1 MLLLT
6 GFLLL
11 ALAVLLDL
19 PRWPGR
25 TAQLAWLSCTASA
38 VVFTIAGARALTDRP
53 STLNLGSLGG
63 LGQTQLTVDRLAG
76 LFLLLCFAIAT
87 PVLLAATGLIASMV
101 RPRLAAS
108 VAVCLAAVALIITA
122 QHVFV
127 FLFGWE
133 GVTLAFYLLSG
144 HDRRLAGRGRAA
156 MLAGGFGKL
165 SGALLMLG
173 FLLLAAH
180 AHSLDFAAIAASHG
194 GPTWSAGYVLLLF
207 GFGIKVG
214 WVPLQI
220 WLPTAY
226 AAAPGPARPV
236 MAAVAV
242 NVGFYGMWRSLAL
255 LGAPPVWLVVLVLI
269 IAGVTA
275 ILGIA
280 HAAVHPDL
288 AYLVAWSSVENAGVI
303 TAGYGAA
310 LVGAVAGNDKLV
322 AVGLLAGFLQITAH
336 AIGKATLFVA
346 TATAEQEL
354 ATTDLDQLR
363 GVARRLPWTGAGL
376 VIGSLTL
383 AGLPLTAGFASEW
396 FTLESLMQQF
406 RIDGTSMKL
415 ATGFAGALVALT
427 VGVAGVTFVRL
438 VSLTAFG
445 HPATPEA
452 VLHRPERRPL
462 LRVGVGTLV
471 LGCIGLSALAPLEVR
486 VIAAGMAPL
495 SASIDAGARRSPWVL
510 QPVFADFSALSPTW
524 LSIVLPL
531 MFAVIAVFTVIVS
544 RGRLLRVRRVPAW
557 TSASIG
563 VGRQTQYTS
572 FGYANPMRKVLA
584 NLLRTSSELRTTALP
599 VSATGDP
606 LPAFAAGGTPA
617 AVIAAADGNHG
628 NANDGDGVAGA
639 AGPDRVA
646 EPAPGEEA
654 EPTLG
659 YRVDVVEVIER
670 YVYLPL
676 ATALFAAVAQAKR
689 LQSGRLDAY
698 MAYMLIAVVAVLAVV
713 AGTV

>member
-6 GFLLL
+6 GFLLMG
-11 ALAVLLDL
+11 LAVLLDL
-19 PRWPGR
+19 PRWPGH

-38 VVFTIAGARALTDRP
+38 VVFTIAGARALAGG
-53 STLNLGSLGG
+53 SLTLSLGSLGG
-63 LGQTQLTVDRLAG
+63 LGDTKLTVDRLSG

-87 PVLLAATGLIASMV
+87 LVLLAATGLIASMV

-108 VAVCLAAVALIITA
+108 VALCLAAVALIITA

-133 GVTLAFYLLSG
+133 VLTFAFYLLSG
-144 HDRRLAGRGRAA
+144 HDRRLSGRGRAA

-173 FLLLAAH
+173 FLILAAH
-180 AHSLDFAAIAASHG
+180 AHSLDFTAIAASHG
-194 GPTWSAGYVLLLF
+194 GPSWSAGYVLLLF

-220 WLPTAY
+220 WLPPAY

-242 NVGFYGMWRSLAL
+242 NVGFYGMWRTLQL
-255 LGAPPVWLVVLVLI
+255 LGAPPVWLVVVVLI
-269 IAGVTA
+269 IAGITA
-275 ILGIA
+275 VFGIA

-310 LVGAVAGNDKLV
+310 LVGAVAHNDKLI

-336 AIGKATLFVA
+336 AVGKATLFVS
-346 TATAEQEL
+346 TAAAEQEL

-363 GVARRLPWTGAGL
+363 GVARRLPWTGTGL
-376 VIGSLTL
+376 IVGSLTL
-383 AGLPLTAGFASEW
+383 AGLPLTAGFTSEW

-406 RIDGTSMKL
+406 RIAGTSMKL
-415 ATGFAGALVALT
+415 ATAFAGALVALT

-445 HPATPEA
+445 HPSSPTI
-452 VLHRPERRPL
+452 VLHRPDRRTL
-462 LRVGVGTLV
+462 LRLAIGALVVGCL
-471 LGCIGLSALAPLEVR
+471 GLSVVAPLEVR
-486 VIAAGMAPL
+486 VIGAGLVPL
-495 SASIDAGARRSPWVL
+495 SGSIDAGARTSPWVL
-510 QPVFADFSALSPTW
+510 QPVFAQFSILSPTW

-531 MFAVIAVFTVIVS
+531 MSVGIAVFAVIVS
-544 RGRLLRVRRVPAW
+544 RGGLLRVRRVAAW
-557 TSASIG
+557 TSASVG
-563 VGRQTQYTS
+563 VGRQSQYTS

-584 NLLRTSSELRTTALP
+584 NLLRTRSELRATVLP
-599 VSATGDP
+599 ASSTGEP
-606 LPAFAAGGTPA
+606 LPAFAAGSTPTTLT
-617 AVIAAADGNHG
+617 D
-628 NANDGDGVAGA
+628 
-639 AGPDRVA
+639 
-646 EPAPGEEA
+646 PAPSEEA
-654 EPTLG
+654 EPALG
-659 YRVDVVEVIER
+659 YRVDVIEVIER

-676 ATALFAAVAQAKR
+676 AAALFTVVSQVKR

>member
-11 ALAVLLDL
+11 AVAVLLDL

-25 TAQLAWLSCTASA
+25 TAQLAWLSCVASA

-63 LGQTQLTVDRLAG
+63 LGTARLTVDRLSG
-76 LFLLLCFAIAT
+76 LFLLLCFAIAAL
-87 PVLLAATGLIASMV
+87 VLLATTGLIASVV
-101 RPRLAAS
+101 RPRLAGS
-108 VAVCLAAVALIITA
+108 VALCLAAVALILTA
-122 QHVFV
+122 QNIFV

-133 GVTLAFYLLSG
+133 SLTLAFYLLSG
-144 HDRRLAGRGRAA
+144 HDRHLPGRGRAA

-173 FLLLAAH
+173 FLVLAAH
-180 AHSLDFAAIAASHG
+180 AHSLDFTAIAANHG
-194 GPTWSAGYVLLLF
+194 GPTSSVGYVLLLF

-220 WLPTAY
+220 WLPPAY

-242 NVGFYGMWRSLAL
+242 NVGFYGMWRTLQL
-255 LGAPPVWLVVLVLI
+255 LGAPAVWLAVTVLI
-269 IAGVTA
+269 IAGITA

-280 HAAVHPDL
+280 HAAVHHDL

-303 TAGYGAA
+303 TAGFGAA
-310 LVGAVAGNDKLV
+310 LVGAVAHNERLV

-336 AIGKATLFVA
+336 AVGKATLFVA
-346 TATAEQEL
+346 TAVAEQDL
-354 ATTDLDQLR
+354 GTTDLNQLR

-376 VIGSLTL
+376 IVGSLTL

-396 FTLESLMQQF
+396 FTLEALMQQF
-406 RIDGTSMKL
+406 RIDDTTMKL
-415 ATGFAGALVALT
+415 ATAFAGALVALT

-445 HPATPEA
+445 QPGTPET
-452 VLHRPERRPL
+452 LRHRSEQRPL
-462 LRVGVGTLV
+462 LRLGIGALV
-471 LGCIGLSALAPLEVR
+471 VGCIGLSVLAPLEVR
-486 VIAAGMAPL
+486 VIGVGLAQLTGSLVAE
-495 SASIDAGARRSPWVL
+495 ASPSPWVL
-510 QPVFADFSALSPTW
+510 QPVFANFSALSPTW
-524 LSIVLPL
+524 LSIVIPL
-531 MFAVIAVFTVIVS
+531 MFLAIAVFTIIVS
-544 RGRLLRVRRVPAW
+544 RGGLLRVRRVPVW
-557 TSASIG
+557 TSASVG
-563 VGRQTQYTS
+563 VTRQTQYTS
-572 FGYANPMRKVLA
+572 FGYANVMRKVLA
-584 NLLRTSSELRTTALP
+584 NLLRTRSELRVNDLLTRSAGGPLP
-599 VSATGDP
+599 TSATGNTVEAVADP
-606 LPAFAAGGTPA
+606 HRSGSISG
-617 AVIAAADGNHG
+617 AVCDAT
-628 NANDGDGVAGA
+628 
-639 AGPDRVA
+639 GPETVTEPGPSEVA
-646 EPAPGEEA
+646 EPG
-654 EPTLG
+654 LG

-676 ATALFAAVAQAKR
+676 AAALFAVVTQAKR

-698 MAYMLIAVVAVLAVV
+698 MAYMLIAVVAVLAVAV
-713 AGTV
+713 GTV

>member
-1 MLLLT
+1 MLLLA

-11 ALAVLLDL
+11 GLAVLLDL

-38 VVFTIAGARALTDRP
+38 VVFTVAGARALTDRP
-53 STLNLGSLGG
+53 STLSLGSLGG
-63 LGQTQLTVDRLAG
+63 LGDSTLTVDRLAG

-87 PVLLAATGLIASMV
+87 LVLLAATGLIASMV

-108 VAVCLAAVALIITA
+108 VALCLAAVALIITA

-133 GVTLAFYLLSG
+133 ALTLAFYLLAG
-144 HDRRLAGRGRAA
+144 HDRRLPGRGRAA

-173 FLLLAAH
+173 FLLLSAH
-180 AHSLDFAAIAASHG
+180 AHSLDFAAIAASHS
-194 GPTWSAGYVLLLF
+194 GPTWDAGYVLLLF

-220 WLPTAY
+220 WLPPAY

-242 NVGFYGMWRSLAL
+242 NVGFYGMWRTLQL
-255 LGAPPVWLVVLVLI
+255 LGAPPVWLVVIVLI
-269 IAGVTA
+269 IAGITA

-280 HAAVHPDL
+280 LAAVHPDL

-310 LVGAVAGNDKLV
+310 LVGAVAHNDKLV

-346 TATAEQEL
+346 TAAAEQEL
-354 ATTDLDQLR
+354 GTTDLDQLR
-363 GVARRLPWTGAGL
+363 GVARRLPWSGAGL
-376 VIGSLTL
+376 IVGSLTL

-415 ATGFAGALVALT
+415 ATAFAAALVALT

-445 HPATPEA
+445 HPSTPET
-452 VLHRPERRPL
+452 VLHRPERRIF
-462 LRVGVGTLV
+462 LRLGIGALV
-471 LGCIGLSALAPLEVR
+471 LGCVGLSVAAPLEVR
-486 VIAAGMAPL
+486 VIGAGLAPL
-495 SASIDAGARRSPWVL
+495 SGRIDAGARPSPWVL
-510 QPVFADFSALSPTW
+510 QPVFANFSALSPTW
-524 LSIVLPL
+524 LSIELPL
-531 MFAVIAVFTVIVS
+531 MCLAIALFTVIVS
-544 RGRLLRVRRVPAW
+544 RGRILRVRRVPAW

-584 NLLRTSSELRTTALP
+584 NLLRTSSELRANP
-599 VSATGDP
+599 VPATATGDP
-606 LPAFAAGGTPA
+606 LPAFAAAGATPA
-617 AVIAAADGNHG
+617 AVVAASDGIRSVTD
-628 NANDGDGVAGA
+628 ARAT
-639 AGPDRVA
+639 GPDTVT
-646 EPAPGEEA
+646 EPTPSEEA
-654 EPTLG
+654 EPALG

-676 ATALFAAVAQAKR
+676 AAALFAVVTQAKR

>member
-25 TAQLAWLSCTASA
+25 TAQLAWLSCTAAAA
-38 VVFTIAGARALTDRP
+38 VFSVAGARALTDRD
-53 STLNLGSLGG
+53 STLGLGSLGG
-63 LGQTQLTVDRLAG
+63 LGDSRLTVDRLSG

-87 PVLLAATGLIASMV
+87 LVLLAATGLIASMV

-108 VAVCLAAVALIITA
+108 VALCLAAVALIITA
-122 QHVFV
+122 QHVFI

-133 GVTLAFYLLSG
+133 ALTLAFYLLSG
-144 HDRRLAGRGRAA
+144 HDRRLVGRGRAA

-173 FLLLAAH
+173 FLVLAAH
-180 AHSLDFAAIAASHG
+180 AHSLNFAAIATSHG
-194 GPTWSAGYVLLLF
+194 GATWDAGYVLLLF

-220 WLPTAY
+220 WLPPAY

-242 NVGFYGMWRSLAL
+242 NVGFYGMWRILQL
-255 LGAPPVWLVVLVLI
+255 LGAPPVWLVVIVLI
-269 IAGVTA
+269 TAGLTA

-288 AYLVAWSSVENAGVI
+288 AYLVAWSSVENAGII

-310 LVGAVAGNDKLV
+310 LVGAVTHNDKLV
-322 AVGLLAGFLQITAH
+322 AVGLLAGFLQVTAH
-336 AIGKATLFVA
+336 AVGKATLFVA
-346 TATAEQEL
+346 TAAAEQEL

-363 GVARRLPWTGAGL
+363 GVARRLPWTGAAL
-376 VIGSLTL
+376 IVGSLTL

-415 ATGFAGALVALT
+415 ATAFAGALVALT

-445 HPATPEA
+445 HPSSPET

-462 LRVGVGTLV
+462 LRVGIGALIA
-471 LGCIGLSALAPLEVR
+471 GCVGLSVVAPLEVR
-486 VIAAGMAPL
+486 VISAGLAPL
-495 SASIDAGARRSPWVL
+495 SGGIDAGARQSPWVL
-510 QPVFADFSALSPTW
+510 QPVFAEFSALSPTW

-531 MFAVIAVFTVIVS
+531 MFLAIALFAAIVS

-584 NLLRTSSELRTTALP
+584 NLLRTSSELRAKSMPAT
-599 VSATGDP
+599 ATGDP
-606 LPAFAAGGTPA
+606 LPAFAAGSTPA
-617 AVIAAADGNHG
+617 AVVAASDNGHG
-628 NANDGDGVAGA
+628 AGSERVG
-639 AGPDRVA
+639 GPGTITKPSPSEET
-646 EPAPGEEA
+646 EPAM
-654 EPTLG
+654 G

-676 ATALFAAVAQAKR
+676 AGALFAVVAQVKR

-698 MAYMLIAVVAVLAVV
+698 MAYMLIAVIAVLAVV